1 MGVCINLWTWKANGF
16 LAPFRCQTDGLT
28 GALLLPGPRPGPPPN
43 PKRSI
48 VPKREPQVHTP
59 VSPSPVG
66 LQLVPA
72 RHHRPVVLAPTGA
85 LAHLPVGEPAPGAA
99 RAHQPDADGV
109 HHSLRS
115 TPAKAGVFH
124 HFTAVPMPFNALH
137 AGPNSSSWPPGPF
150 LPRGRPFL
158 PQGLPD
164 FPWLR
169 NSEFVLHVW
178 PCSPLPPPL
187 FVFVPYMYRAESV
200 HIQNMAHV
208 VIIFCMNSWN
218 SGRTDS
224 RHSERAVE
232 CHEGVTLGKSRTN
245 WSVNG

>member
-1 MGVCINLWTWKANGF
+1 MRFNDLLH
-16 LAPFRCQTDGLT
+16 LAAPGSIPWEGAWETSGIRFRRCSRDAGSRAPIPQTNFSPHIPLS
-28 GALLLPGPRPGPPPN
+28 GPSR
-43 PKRSI
+43 
-48 VPKREPQVHTP
+48 
-59 VSPSPVG
+59 VG

-115 TPAKAGVFH
+115 TPARI
-124 HFTAVPMPFNALH
+124 LL
-137 AGPNSSSWPPGPF
+137 PG
-150 LPRGRPFL
+150 PRGRSFH
-158 PQGLPD
+158 GAGRSFHKGCPD

-169 NSEFVLHVW
+169 NSEFVLRVW

-208 VIIFCMNSWN
+208 VIIFCLNSWN
-218 SGRTDS
+218 IGRTDS

-232 CHEGVTLGKSRTN
+232 CHEEVTLGKSRTD